1 MADRLY
7 TIGYQGAGADDLA
20 EALSAA
26 GVAVLIDVRA
36 APVSRRREFRKNV
49 LRDFLA
55 ARDLAYTHL
64 AGLGNP
70 KAGRDAARAGEKARY
85 LEIFLA
91 QLETDA
97 ALADLARAAEIATA
111 RPACLMCLERDPAH
125 CHRTI
130 VAERIAER
138 TGLTVTALTAGDPSR

>member
-1 MADRLY
+1 MNELAD
-7 TIGYQGAGADDLA
+7 
-20 EALSAA
+20 ALSAA

-64 AGLGNP
+64 PGLGNP
-70 KAGRDAARAGEKARY
+70 KAGRDAARAGDLARY

-91 QLETDA
+91 HLGTDA
-97 ALADLARAAEIATA
+97 ALSDLARAAEIATA
-111 RPACLMCLERDPAH
+111 QPACLMCLERDPAH
-125 CHRTI
+125 CHRAI
-130 VAERIAER
+130 VAERIAAR
-138 TGLTVTALTAGDPSR
+138 TGLAVTTLMAGG